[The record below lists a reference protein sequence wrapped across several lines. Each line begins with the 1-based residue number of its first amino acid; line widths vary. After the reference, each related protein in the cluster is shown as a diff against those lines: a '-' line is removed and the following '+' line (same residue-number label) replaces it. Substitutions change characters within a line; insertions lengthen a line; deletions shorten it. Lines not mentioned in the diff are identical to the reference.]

1 MGKVRLKIAPSLAF
15 ILNAR
20 SSDWITFEKEIGEG
34 TTIGDL
40 LRDFAFVHVDFHKM
54 VFNPAT
60 GKISD
65 NVNVVLNDNLLQF
78 PDVTETKV
86 KDGDVVILVPVYSG
100 G

>member
-1 MGKVRLKIAPSLAF
+1 MGKVRLKITPSLAF

-20 SSDWITFEKEIGEG
+20 SSDWITFENEVGEG

-40 LRDFAFVHVDFHKM
+40 LRDFASGYADFHKM
-54 VFNPAT
+54 IFNPAT
-60 GKISD
+60 GEISD
-65 NVNVVLNDNLLQF
+65 NINVVLNDNLLPF

-86 KDGDVVILVPVYSG
+86 KDGDVVIVVAVYSG

>member
-1 MGKVRLKIAPSLAF
+1 MGKVRLKITPSLAF

-20 SSDWITFEKEIGEG
+20 SSDWTTFEKEIGEE

-40 LRDFAFVHVDFHKM
+40 LRDFAFVYADFHKM
-54 VFNPAT
+54 IFNPAT

-65 NVNVVLNDNLLQF
+65 KVNVVLNDNLLPF

>member
-20 SSDWITFEKEIGEG
+20 SSDWITFEKEVREG

-65 NVNVVLNDNLLQF
+65 KVNVVLNDNLLQF

>member
-1 MGKVRLKIAPSLAF
+1 
-15 ILNAR
+15 
-20 SSDWITFEKEIGEG
+20 
-34 TTIGDL
+34 
-40 LRDFAFVHVDFHKM
+40 M

-65 NVNVVLNDNLLQF
+65 KVNVVLNDNLLQF

-86 KDGDVVILVPVYSG
+86 EDGDVVILVPVYSG